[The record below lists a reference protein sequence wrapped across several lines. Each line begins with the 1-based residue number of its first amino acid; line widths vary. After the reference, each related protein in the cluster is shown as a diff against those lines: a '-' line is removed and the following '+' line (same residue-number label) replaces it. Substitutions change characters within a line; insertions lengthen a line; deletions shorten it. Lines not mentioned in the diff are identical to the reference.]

1 MVRKSGIKFTEAG
14 YIPDDWVI
22 KSFDELFT
30 FNGGL
35 TASRDKLSSTGLC
48 YLHYGDIHKSNKTF
62 VDVFDEFSKLP
73 KLNTEIKKVSNKVL
87 LKDGD
92 TVFVDASEDDEGASK
107 HIVVRNKNEIPF
119 ISGLHTIV
127 CKSKDDS
134 LNNLF
139 KEFCF
144 QSEYIKKQFKFYSA
158 GTKVCGVN
166 KNNIKKTLL
175 PIPLKQEQ
183 KLIAKSLSEIGK
195 LLLSIEKLIDK
206 KEKIKQGTMQQLL
219 TGKKRLPGFS
229 DEWEVKKLIELG
241 YFVSG
246 NGFPII
252 YQELNEGEFPF
263 YKVSDFNN
271 IGNEIYMIRANNY
284 IDEQIREKLSA
295 KIIPKNSIIFA
306 KIGAAIFLER
316 KRISSVKCC
325 IDNNMMS
332 YICDVNYL
340 YEKFAYYLYNSIKL
354 SSLVSATALPSLSAK
369 DIGELKI
376 NIPINIDEQKAIAN
390 ILTVMDSEIATLQQK
405 LEKYKRI
412 KQGMMQELLTGRIR
426 LI

>member
-166 KNNIKKTLL
+166 KNNIKKMLL

-219 TGKKRLPGFS
+219 TGKRRLPGFS
-229 DEWEVKKLIELG
+229 GEWVIKKLGDIAEVVTGNTPPTADDSNYGNEFL
-241 YFVSG
+241 FVSPADLG
-246 NGFPII
+246 SYKYIIHSDKKLSKKGFNLTRKLPKGSILVTCIGSTIGKTGIASQELSTNQQINAITPNNTYSTDYLYYFLIQISSKIKATASEQAVPII
-252 YQELNEGEFPF
+252 NKSTFELIEILIPNINEQ
-263 YKVSDFNN
+263 KS
-271 IGNEIYMIRANNY
+271 I
-284 IDEQIREKLSA
+284 EQILS
-295 KIIPKNSIIFA
+295 
-306 KIGAAIFLER
+306 
-316 KRISSVKCC
+316 
-325 IDNNMMS
+325 D
-332 YICDVNYL
+332 
-340 YEKFAYYLYNSIKL
+340 
-354 SSLVSATALPSLSAK
+354 
-369 DIGELKI
+369 
-376 NIPINIDEQKAIAN
+376 
-390 ILTVMDSEIATLQQK
+390 MDSEIEELEQK
-405 LEKYKRI
+405 LEKYKKI

>member
-1 MVRKSGIKFTEAG
+1 MVEEKVREGYKRTEVGVIPEEWEIRTIGREIASLDAGVSVNSIDDDINNDDYAILKTSSVYNGKFIPSESKKIRKDDVKRAKLSPKKNSLIISRMNTPELVGECGYVDKDYDTIFLPDRLWQTSLSKNSDLNCSWLNYILNTHYYRNLIKGFATGTSNSMKNISKDQILSIKIPYPNATEQLA
-14 YIPDDWVI
+14 ISTTLLNI
-22 KSFDELFT
+22 
-30 FNGGL
+30 
-35 TASRDKLSSTGLC
+35 DKLLQ
-48 YLHYGDIHKSNKTF
+48 
-62 VDVFDEFSKLP
+62 
-73 KLNTEIKKVSNKVL
+73 
-87 LKDGD
+87 
-92 TVFVDASEDDEGASK
+92 
-107 HIVVRNKNEIPF
+107 
-119 ISGLHTIV
+119 
-127 CKSKDDS
+127 S
-134 LNNLF
+134 L
-139 KEFCF
+139 
-144 QSEYIKKQFKFYSA
+144 
-158 GTKVCGVN
+158 
-166 KNNIKKTLL
+166 
-175 PIPLKQEQ
+175 
-183 KLIAKSLSEIGK
+183 
-195 LLLSIEKLIDK
+195 EKLIEK
-206 KEKIKQGTMQQLL
+206 KKKIKQGTIQQLL
-219 TGKKRLPGFS
+219 TGKKRLSGFS